1 MQRCRLRNPN
11 LNDFNMYRRMI
22 PIQQATGVY
31 SVARIQSLQQDQSL
45 ISALAERTLKDVG
58 ILLGLP
64 IDGAP
69 VICPVSP
76 AAGMSWATI
85 IYAIFRH
92 LRLNNRFN
100 DSRIQLIWFKQITP
114 HGLGDDA
121 SDEEIRHHTR
131 CYSMQLLGGSLLTDH
146 PSIICGYTL
155 FVDAFGLYAWG
166 LAVLAHLY
174 IEL

>member
-1 MQRCRLRNPN
+1 MAINDTDLN
-11 LNDFNMYRRMI
+11 LPMGEC
-22 PIQQATGVY
+22 PIT
-31 SVARIQSLQQDQSL
+31 LQ
-45 ISALAERTLKDVG
+45 DVG

-100 DSRIQLIWFKQITP
+100 DSRIQLIWFK
-114 HGLGDDA
+114 
-121 SDEEIRHHTR
+121 
-131 CYSMQLLGGSLLTDH
+131 
-146 PSIICGYTL
+146 
-155 FVDAFGLYAWG
+155 
-166 LAVLAHLY
+166 
-174 IEL
+174 